1 MLCAPGTGFSLSQSA
16 GPTHIR
22 VGSYSETCSKEVS
35 ALWRLAYI
43 SSGSQ
48 PTPQPVLWTLDQLL
62 LQLLLTTLT
71 TPPLQQLLLTCW
83 EDVQHLLN
91 ADYS

>member
-48 PTPQPVLWTLDQLL
+48 PTTSTLDQLL
-62 LQLLLTTLT
+62 LQLLLLTTLT
-71 TPPLQQLLLTCW
+71 TSPLQQLLLTCW